1 MADVC
6 NAVGDVL
13 WGWFY
18 LIDGY
23 DGWSAPVVKLM
34 CGCDEVFPCFLCVI
48 SAVL

>member
-23 DGWSAPVVKLM
+23 IMGGL
-34 CGCDEVFPCFLCVI
+34 LQ
-48 SAVL
+48 